1 MQRSLQVAEWKEKL
15 KIQKIFTQTDEEKYD
30 WRKVESCSRK
40 SKTLLEEGEVMLGG
54 QLKNLVKLAEG
65 CKALH
70 LGSDP
75 KKKDKSL
82 LTFTESELTEILD
95 QLEGEQIELPLH
107 VMKALL
113 ARKAKLLSDQHEY
126 EPLVA
131 TLWPFG
137 KEAWDKYS
145 PKVCAMDAPIE
156 VKAKTFEM
164 NCLEKVLVELLKKG
178 EIQVKAVKALSD
190 ALLARCNVDP
200 VDASDAEMMVV
211 RELKKVVETISALM
225 DPELLLHCQDSQ
237 SVWSGQLVACFA
249 QESVV
254 AMSSMVGKFST
265 GVVGKLAVALDGT
278 PFWSERFK
286 LYLHDVQEF
295 SEVLPQFDAHMAY
308 LSSLEEVSSKD
319 VVELKGVMDSLQKY
333 KQLREPTWQRM
344 CKEVQRVLEMLVSW
358 AEKQET
364 SLMDTNA
371 VISMVQEASIDL
383 GEAAAWLQE
392 AQANL
397 GNSLQG
403 KAMGR
408 SQKTLKQGV
417 ESVLG

>member
-1 MQRSLQVAEWKEKL
+1 MLAEWKEKL
-15 KIQKIFTQTDEEKYD
+15 KIQIFTQTEKEKYD
-30 WRKVESCSRK
+30 WRKVEGCSRK
-40 SKTLLEEGEVMLGG
+40 SNALLEEGEVMLGG

-75 KKKDKSL
+75 KKKEKSL
-82 LTFTESELTEILD
+82 MTFTEAELTEILD

-126 EPLVA
+126 EALVA

-137 KEAWDKYS
+137 EEPWNKYS
-145 PKVCAMDAPIE
+145 PKVCAMDTSLEA
-156 VKAKTFEM
+156 KAKTFEL

-178 EIQVKAVKALSD
+178 ETQVKAVKALSD
-190 ALLARCNVDP
+190 ALIARCNVDP
-200 VDASDAEMMVV
+200 VDATDAEMMVV
-211 RELKKVVETISALM
+211 KELRKVVETICALM

-237 SVWSGQLVACFA
+237 CVANFA

-254 AMSSMVGKFST
+254 AMSSMVGKCST
-265 GVVGKLAVALDGT
+265 GVVGKLAVALDCT

-286 LYLHDVQEF
+286 QYLQEAQQF
-295 SEVLPQFDAHMAY
+295 SQVLPQFDAHMSY
-308 LSSLEEVSSKD
+308 LNSLEGVSSKD
-319 VVELKGVMDSLQKY
+319 VVELKGVMDSLQLY
-333 KQLREPTWQRM
+333 KELREPTWGRM
-344 CKEVQRVLEMLVSW
+344 CKEVLRVLKMLVSW
-358 AEKQET
+358 AEEQET
-364 SLMDTNA
+364 SMMDTNA

-383 GEAAAWLQE
+383 GPDADWLQE

-397 GNSLQG
+397 GNTLQI
-403 KAMGR
+403 KVMAR